1 MRLLEKEI
9 CEMIIEKY
17 YNDVYNFCLSK
28 LKNIQAAE
36 DCTQEVFL
44 TLFNKRRNLDFTE
57 QFRSWLYKTADKL
70 CKKYIKKNG
79 SITVNINDLSDEIPD
94 KSISFDAPVYK
105 EIYEI
110 LDKEEADLLLEYIEA
125 DHGEREKIAE
135 RMGITLHALYRR
147 IDRIRKKVMEEL
159 D

>member
-1 MRLLEKEI
+1 MIEKEI

-17 YNDVYNFCLSK
+17 YNDVYNFCIIK

-36 DCTQEVFL
+36 DCTQEVFF
-44 TLFNKRRNLDFTE
+44 TLFKKRNKLDFTE
-57 QFRSWLYKTADKL
+57 QFRSWLYKTADKI
-70 CKKYIKKNG
+70 CKKYIRKNS
-79 SITVNINDLSDEIPD
+79 SITVDISNLADELPD
-94 KSISFDAPVYK
+94 TNVSFEASVYR

-110 LDKEEADLLLEYIEA
+110 LDKEDADLLLEYIEA
-125 DHGEREKIAE
+125 DHGDREKIAE

-147 IDRIRKKVMEEL
+147 VDRIRKKVMDKL